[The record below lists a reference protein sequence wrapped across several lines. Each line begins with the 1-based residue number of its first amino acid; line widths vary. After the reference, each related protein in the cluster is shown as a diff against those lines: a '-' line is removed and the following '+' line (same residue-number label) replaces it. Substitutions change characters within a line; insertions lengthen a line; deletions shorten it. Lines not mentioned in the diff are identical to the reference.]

1 MYRSKSCKR
10 HFFSI
15 EGILATEEQ
24 LPCTFLK
31 DENHIGFLEPG
42 ARTKQIQAGSTLQL
56 PYWIASCFIQHNR
69 IVTVDFP
76 KSYRKAF
83 RDVLKADPTVV
94 DLKIL
99 SRFYYILG
107 QHLIRMNIREC
118 PEVKTILTQT
128 LRRRFRMIMDWALN
142 SAVDQTRKLD
152 WSETRI
158 FEAAKE
164 SQETLNAWLT
174 EDNNIIK
181 ASSMIIN
188 HKKRKITNTD
198 LI

>member
-1 MYRSKSCKR
+1 
-10 HFFSI
+10 
-15 EGILATEEQ
+15 
-24 LPCTFLK
+24 
-31 DENHIGFLEPG
+31 
-42 ARTKQIQAGSTLQL
+42 
-56 PYWIASCFIQHNR
+56 
-69 IVTVDFP
+69 
-76 KSYRKAF
+76 
-83 RDVLKADPTVV
+83 
-94 DLKIL
+94 
-99 SRFYYILG
+99 
-107 QHLIRMNIREC
+107 
-118 PEVKTILTQT
+118 
-128 LRRRFRMIMDWALN
+128 MIMDWALN